1 MSFSVQINQQLHI
14 PTQQLQSVPF
24 QSLLFHRT
32 VTLVKSNSR
41 SMGWITLQV
50 LKLVGPFSKNMERK
64 SFAIGALSAAV
75 VALSV
80 NAIAPSTSGK
90 MGGRFEMH
98 TLTDSGRILVFD
110 HQTGQVQYTEVDGQ
124 INTNKMEVELSSDG
138 LGSGWRPLVVEIK
151 D

>member
-1 MSFSVQINQQLHI
+1 
-14 PTQQLQSVPF
+14 
-24 QSLLFHRT
+24 
-32 VTLVKSNSR
+32 
-41 SMGWITLQV
+41 
-50 LKLVGPFSKNMERK
+50 
-64 SFAIGALSAAV
+64 
-75 VALSV
+75 
-80 NAIAPSTSGK
+80 
-90 MGGRFEMH
+90 MH